1 MGRCIKGFIVNGCL
15 RGIFRLVAFV
25 LLLVGVALVW
35 WYRAPISQALGRLV
49 GKRDTA
55 LPSTAADSIGAPTP
69 GALASAQEKLQALG
83 RARGPDSVILN
94 GNETAALVGSGID
107 WTVRR
112 SFDSLR
118 VELLE
123 GVLAVHARLD
133 TRLIPKESLGPLRGL
148 LAEREPLRIAGPIE
162 IIRPGL
168 ARWTVKELSLRG
180 ISFPGPAVRALARQS
195 AGADSTG
202 AVGIR
207 VDPAIVDARVHP
219 SGLVLYRRH
228 RP

>member
-1 MGRCIKGFIVNGCL
+1 VNGCL
-15 RGIFRLVAFV
+15 RGLFRLVAFV

-35 WYRAPISQALGRLV
+35 WYRAPLSQAVGRLI

-55 LPSTAADSIGAPTP
+55 LPPVAADSIGAPTP
-69 GALASAQEKLQALG
+69 GALTSAQEKLQALG
-83 RARGPDSVILN
+83 RARGPDSVILTA
-94 GNETAALVGSGID
+94 NETASLVGTGID

-118 VELLE
+118 VELLD

-133 TRLIPKESLGPLRGL
+133 TRLIPRDALGPLHGL
-148 LAEREPLRIAGPIE
+148 LAEREPLRIAGPIV
-162 IIRPGL
+162 ISRPGI

-180 ISFPGPAVRALARQS
+180 IPFPPPAVRALARQA

-207 VDPAIVDARVHP
+207 VDPAIADARVHP
-219 SGLVLYRRH
+219 RGLVLYRRH
-228 RP
+228 RA